1 MCVGFCQD
9 NKDGE
14 AGSPLLVSITWRISL
29 VPQKYE
35 LCLQDDVSK
44 WLLCDNQYTLSWRW
58 DIRHC
63 YIYGGYICLCRIF
76 VQLLNVAQYKH
87 NFLYDNVESTSRE
100 CNKYTSGQNI
110 RAPANQLGKS
120 SRSKRGMNDSGKFQI
135 QNQKSHFAFI
145 ILMTFVFLCVNSL
158 CLSVCVLESFF
169 VSSFDSLDAMISFDI
184 CSACKFHVTDSNTD
198 LAFIV
203 VIVVCDCKWN
213 DVENKMSNL
222 CERFTEC

>member
-1 MCVGFCQD
+1 MIAVWQSVYVELALRYTTLLHIWWIYLFMSYFRAIIKCRTIQAQF
-9 NKDGE
+9 
-14 AGSPLLVSITWRISL
+14 PLWQRR
-29 VPQKYE
+29 E
-35 LCLQDDVSK
+35 H
-44 WLLCDNQYTLSWRW
+44 
-58 DIRHC
+58 IRPK
-63 YIYGGYICLCRIF
+63 
-76 VQLLNVAQYKH
+76 YKH
-87 NFLYDNVESTSRE
+87 
-100 CNKYTSGQNI
+100 I

-120 SRSKRGMNDSGKFQI
+120 SRSKRGMNDSGKIQI

-158 CLSVCVLESFF
+158 CSSACVLESFF